1 MGPKNKVTLRDL
13 QILAEMNGIP
23 LNEGKR
29 ARTKM
34 QLACELYGPGGP
46 YSINKITEHTPVVIE

>member
-13 QILAEMNGIP
+13 QILAEMAGIP
-23 LNEGKR
+23 ITEGKR

-46 YSINKITEHTPVVIE
+46 YSINKITE

>member
-1 MGPKNKVTLRDL
+1 MGPKTKVTLRDL
-13 QILAEMNGIP
+13 QILAELNSIP
-23 LNEGKR
+23 ITEGKR

-46 YSINKITEHTPVVIE
+46 YSIHKIPEVVVIE

>member
-1 MGPKNKVTLRDL
+1 MGPNTKVTLRVL
-13 QILAEMNGIP
+13 QILAELNNIP
-23 LNEGKR
+23 ITEGKR

-46 YSINKITEHTPVVIE
+46 YSIQKIPEVVVIE

>member
-13 QILAEMNGIP
+13 QILAELNGIP
-23 LNEGKR
+23 TTEGKR

-34 QLACELYGPGGP
+34 QLACEIYGPGGP
-46 YSINKITEHTPVVIE
+46 YSIHKTSEVVVIE